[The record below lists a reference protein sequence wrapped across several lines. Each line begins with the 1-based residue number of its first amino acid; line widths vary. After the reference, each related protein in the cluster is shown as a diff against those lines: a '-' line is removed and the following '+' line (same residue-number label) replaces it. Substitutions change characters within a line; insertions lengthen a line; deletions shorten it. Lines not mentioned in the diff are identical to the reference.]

1 MVAIAS
7 PSAPPASAS
16 TSSGLDERAPHER
29 TACPS
34 TSTPS
39 SRRGGH
45 GRVRLRA
52 DGRRGPVHDPPGSE
66 PLPAAESSLFHDH
79 PTPPVGASLPV
90 YVSDGTRRWAI
101 NQQGARPGSV
111 GGRPEAGNDA
121 FPGSGIGPGARGTR
135 NGRRRDVIGTAR
147 SEEVGVRRLT
157 EGEWIDKMPTWS
169 YDDDGRSSNR
179 RTRPGRVQHLLG
191 AP

>member
-1 MVAIAS
+1 MIMRRIDSPMSPRVHAHSFSVWRSRKRIDDAEAIKGPRWQSRCCMVAIAS
-7 PSAPPASAS
+7 PSALPASAS

-39 SRRGGH
+39 SRRRGH

-52 DGRRGPVHDPPGSE
+52 DWRRGPVHDPPGSE

-101 NQQGARPGSV
+101 HQQGVRPGSV

-121 FPGSGIGPGARGTR
+121 FPGGGSVRAHGAQET
-135 NGRRRDVIGTAR
+135 
-147 SEEVGVRRLT
+147 VGDET
-157 EGEWIDKMPTWS
+157 
-169 YDDDGRSSNR
+169 
-179 RTRPGRVQHLLG
+179 
-191 AP
+191 